1 MPMSN
6 TKREDIIQKALKVNT
21 IEGVEDVLSEYYIY
35 KLGFED
41 KELPREQKK
50 IVSGRILLVANEL
63 GYIEDSL
70 LADTSEEWTLRVIEN
85 LLNIIDK
92 STEKEV

>member
-1 MPMSN
+1 MNN
-6 TKREDIIQKALKVNT
+6 TKREEIIQKALKVNT

-41 KELPREQKK
+41 KELLREQKK
-50 IVSGRILLVANEL
+50 IISGRVLLVANEV
-63 GYIEDSL
+63 GFIDDSFL
-70 LADTSEEWTLRVIEN
+70 EDTSYKGTLKVIEN

-92 STEKEV
+92 SIEKGV